1 LINGLCVKNGTERA
15 GTCKLQLSLQPRFI
29 ARFNQLVS
37 ITSQPWDSSKQ
48 KSEPEA
54 QANEG
59 EEDVHVQETGEVEAA
74 TEGEYEE
81 YEGDEHAE
89 DVQEYDEDT
98 ADQVEGEVK
107 PDETEAV
114 DENVEEAVES
124 THEEGLAA
132 ADDDELYEENDEDD
146 LPVLSPIEITLDE
159 EDLEGDYVD
168 EVEHVEVFEEQAPE
182 EYDAEQGEYH
192 DDPGGYDDIHGEE
205 EHHGEEVQGE
215 TEADETA
222 EASEHPLPSST
233 QQGIASA
240 YYRSLSSS
248 DTGENGAEDDLISYE
263 EAVDQAED
271 GQEYRQQYL
280 DETATSAQHNGET
293 NGEHIDQTGEVNE
306 TVGPQDGEVSTAA
319 NAPSPN
325 SKRPLNEVVDS
336 SIEDQAPRKLLRGRH

>member
-48 KSEPEA
+48 KSEPEG
-54 QANEG
+54 QTNEG
-59 EEDVHVQETGEVEAA
+59 EEDVHVQETGDVEAA
-74 TEGEYEE
+74 NEDEYEE
-81 YEGDEHAE
+81 YEGDVHAE

-107 PDETEAV
+107 PDETEAL
-114 DENVEEAVES
+114 VEGAVES

-132 ADDDELYEENDEDD
+132 DDDDELYEENDEDD
-146 LPVLSPIEITLDE
+146 LPVLSPIEITLEE
-159 EDLEGDYVD
+159 EDLEGDYVE

-192 DDPGGYDDIHGEE
+192 DDQGGYNDIHGEE
-205 EHHGEEVQGE
+205 EHHGEEAQGE
-215 TEADETA
+215 TEEVDETA
-222 EASEHPLPSST
+222 EALPSSA

-248 DTGENGAEDDLISYE
+248 DTDENGAEDDLISYE

-271 GQEYRQQYL
+271 GQDYRQQYL

-293 NGEHIDQTGEVNE
+293 NGEHIDQTAEVNE
-306 TVGPQDGEVSTAA
+306 TVGSQDGEVPAAA

-325 SKRPLNEVVDS
+325 SKRPLNEVVDL